1 MYVFLTDEWMAAA
14 RELRAKYEERLPDV
28 TIAVRINQ
36 VVTDVP
42 FGEGTIHAYIDSSDG
57 NLDLELG
64 ELDEADVTLTI
75 DYDTARAMVVDQ
87 DPAIVMQAFM
97 AGKIKVQG
105 DMMQLMAMQTAV
117 PANEASVELA
127 AELQAI
133 TAPAE
138 TTGAETSATVDVDA
152 DTDADTD

>member
-14 RELRAKYEERLPDV
+14 RELRAKYEDRLPDV
-28 TIAVRINQ
+28 TVNVKINQ

-42 FGEGTIHAYIDSSDG
+42 FGEGTINAYVDSSDG

-64 ELDEADVTLTI
+64 ALDDADVTLTT

-87 DPAIVMQAFM
+87 DPAIIMQAFM

-117 PANEASVELA
+117 PSNEASLELA

-138 TTGAETSATVDVDA
+138 GAAPA
-152 DTDADTD
+152 D